1 MAALRFAALSRALR
15 KVRGWTPR
23 TTGVDRAH
31 PIPEHYRLALHTV
44 DAWDTPTNT
53 LVAAEAVAFVPS
65 ARVPVGPSTQTFT
78 FATPPTIDKDTI
90 YALVLSRVRDTSV
103 RPVPTPPPSA
113 LRRTA
118 ACSGAAN
125 FGAHTASVGSR
136 LVQTFS
142 ASVGGQLVAV
152 EIMLDKVADSGPHAT
167 VLGWWGT
174 TDGCAGEAFTSAGDA
189 GSFSA
194 EIGNDTGARLL
205 FQAFVSP

>member
-1 MAALRFAALSRALR
+1 
-15 KVRGWTPR
+15 
-23 TTGVDRAH
+23 VDRAH
-31 PIPEHYRLALHTV
+31 PIPEDYRLALHTV

-53 LVAAEAVAFVPS
+53 LVAAGAVAFVPS
-65 ARVPVGPSTQTFT
+65 ARVPVRSSTQTFT
-78 FATPPTIDKDTI
+78 FATPPTIAEDTT
-90 YALVLSRVRDTSV
+90 YALVLSRVRNTPV
-103 RPVPTPPPSA
+103 RAAPDSPPVT
-113 LRRTA
+113 RRLTA
-118 ACSGAAN
+118 VCSGAAN
-125 FGAHTASVGSR
+125 FGAHTASGGR

-152 EIMLDKVADSGPHAT
+152 EIMLDKVADSGPYAT

-189 GSFSA
+189 DSFSA